1 SMKIAFITIA
11 ALLSVVAAAPS
22 NSDGNTKCNVQGFKP
37 NYSKIGD
44 CCLSNMG
51 GSDRS
56 TPNALACTL
65 PGNREG
71 SFRTCV
77 KELGYAT
84 SVDCAAAK
92 DDDSAWTPAP
102 HPDDMSACTIDGFK
116 YDHSKVSDC
125 CLNNGGGAQAGTPQ
139 GCNLYIDQE
148 GKFRRCVKDLGFAT
162 TISCDYK

>member
-1 SMKIAFITIA
+1 MKIAFITIA

-51 GSDRS
+51 GSDTS
-56 TPNALACTL
+56 APNGLDCTL

-71 SFRTCV
+71 SFRSCV
-77 KELGYAT
+77 KKLGYAT
-84 SVDCAAAK
+84 SVDCVAQ
-92 DDDSAWTPAP
+92 DDEIPAP
-102 HPDDMSACTIDGFK
+102 QHPDDMSACTIEGFK
-116 YDHSKVSDC
+116 IDRSKVSNC
-125 CLNNGGGAQAGTPQ
+125 CLSHQGGAQDDTVQ
-139 GCNLYIDQE
+139 GCNLHIDQE

-162 TISCDYK
+162 TISCEYK